1 MQCELIRNE
10 KLEVNSRVELLIAML
25 PRLKETDLKDMFVYL
40 KMPEYLKIFDLNTRP
55 KFQNNVINEQL
66 LEALKEN
73 HWIKE
78 YQEDAKRSGF
88 FKIVRFSK
96 NKLSD
101 VLL

>member
-1 MQCELIRNE
+1 
-10 KLEVNSRVELLIAML
+10 ML

-73 HWIKE
+73 HLIKE